1 VDVIKKYPATIFT
14 AIIGLVL
21 NVGIVILWVC
31 ATAGFANTISEKSTT
46 VQYVA
51 IIYLLFSFYWMTQ
64 VIKNTTHV
72 TVSGLYAAYYF
83 LGVSTNGS
91 VTLAVSN
98 PTLSAAKR
106 AVTTSFGSICFGSL
120 IIAILQTIRALLR
133 MAADNAR
140 DEGNVVA
147 AFCAMCAH
155 CILSCIED
163 LVEYFNE
170 VMILALTEF

>member
-1 VDVIKKYPATIFT
+1 MA
-14 AIIGLVL
+14 
-21 NVGIVILWVC
+21 
-31 ATAGFANTISEKSTT
+31 
-46 VQYVA
+46 
-51 IIYLLFSFYWMTQ
+51 Q

-83 LGVSTNGS
+83 LGVSTNG
-91 VTLAVSN
+91 VITLAVSN
-98 PTLSAAKR
+98 PTLAAAKR
-106 AVTTSFGSICFGSL
+106 AMTTSFGSICFGSL
-120 IIAILQTIRALLR
+120 IIAIIQTIRALLR

-140 DEGNVVA
+140 DEGNILA

-170 VMILALTEF
+170 VRSMAINCVLVRICSSSCLWKRFLFRGQRHLESCQNSRSFCNYQ